1 MAARVLP
8 LLEDG
13 LRSPRSQEGSSPQ
26 SKGSPLSKTRES
38 RWAEAPTERLRPA
51 HARRPSFLGELD
63 APARRPSLLGGRSP
77 SKRSVDSLRHYQL
90 GKVGKAE
97 NMWELERPK
106 NAAERLLRKY
116 MERNTGNKKEAV
128 SIASRLDVGEAAKY
142 AHVERPTT
150 PYYGVD
156 GETTQRRPPTCDKN
170 ARRIVVEPVQ
180 RNDSSDS
187 SDEESVFNRRLSSN
201 TYDKFAAR
209 RAQRFATARGRVK
222 REVMRDEERKR
233 VADSKVQAKKALR
246 KMRSLELERQ
256 KAKELELLKS
266 GPPKEKTL
274 DERKHDLSQSL
285 KGMVKTYEKCERRA
299 KRKDGKAAKRIQRT
313 WRGYKARKETGDVC
327 FKARFVTGFFKTEE
341 VYVSEDEESFEP
353 ELYDPVCATIQRA
366 WRRYRKRMLKRYFYA
381 ARLAMLWRARRN
393 LKIRKARAAQLR
405 YGRKESSRRF
415 VKCVRRFL
423 SRKLREW
430 RQASIEVKRAKWN
443 LRRAQALI
451 AIAKGLKGYYAKR
464 QRKQQLA
471 ASLRVSGAPEVQ
483 GAVATFLVDDDWP
496 KCLATLDDGL
506 ADSDDE
512 NDARASH
519 FVPTRF
525 ARNPPSVR
533 EYRSINHGDDRLL
546 QCAFWDFVTDVSE
559 RTLQKDAR
567 RRVRRQQQRA
577 DEAKVLVDS
586 FVRGLRR
593 EAFDADA
600 DKDTIVEHLPDDA
613 DLWRVPAMDRFS
625 TIKARTL
632 YDERAKSA
640 PPPMD
645 RGYKLR
651 WVWDG
656 ELCGACGAIV
666 PNFLRARSCRT
677 CGARTPL
684 AADRPT
690 LAFKPAV
697 PPPIPCKALDVQQKA
712 TTLLIHAHLVS
723 LSGAPGSGWRRRRVP
738 FAKLWR
744 AAVASTVDAR
754 AELRALN
761 VASIADLVKR
771 GGCSVL
777 SPAHTELAHE
787 ADHLLKLLDDA
798 LRARQ
803 KADEKAA
810 ARRRLQ
816 ENN

>member
-8 LLEDG
+8 LLDDG
-13 LRSPRSQEGSSPQ
+13 LRSPEGSPQ
-26 SKGSPLSKTRES
+26 SKSKGSPQSKTRE
-38 RWAEAPTERLRPA
+38 PPKERLRPA
-51 HARRPSFLGELD
+51 HARRPSFLGVLD

-90 GKVGKAE
+90 GKVGEAE

-116 MERNTGNKKEAV
+116 MERNTENKKEAV

-156 GETTQRRPPTCDKN
+156 GETTQRRPPTTGS
-170 ARRIVVEPVQ
+170 ARRIVVEEPR
-180 RNDSSDS
+180 RNDSSDSS

-222 REVMRDEERKR
+222 REVLRDEERRR
-233 VADSKVQAKKALR
+233 VADSKVSAKLALR
-246 KMRSLELERQ
+246 KMRSLEQERQ

-266 GPPKEKTL
+266 GPPKEKSL
-274 DERKHDLSQSL
+274 DERKADLSQSL

-353 ELYDPVCATIQRA
+353 ELYDPVVATIQRC
-366 WRRYRKRMLKRYFYA
+366 WRRYRKRMMKRYFYA

-415 VKCVRRFL
+415 VRCVRRFL

-451 AIAKGLKGYYAKR
+451 AISKGLKGYYAKR
-464 QRKQQLA
+464 QRKQELA

-512 NDARASH
+512 NDESASQL
-519 FVPTRF
+519 VPIRYE
-525 ARNPPSVR
+525 RCPPSVR
-533 EYRSINHGDDRLL
+533 EYRSINRGDDRLL

-559 RTLQKDAR
+559 RTLQKNAR
-567 RRVRRQQQRA
+567 RSIRRQQQRTE
-577 DEAKVLVDS
+577 EARVLVDS

-600 DKDTIVEHLPDDA
+600 DRDTIVEHLPDDA
-613 DLWRVPAMDRFS
+613 DLWRVPSMDRSS

-656 ELCGACGAIV
+656 ELCGTCGAIV

-697 PPPIPCKALDVQQKA
+697 PPPIPSKAVHVQQKA

-744 AAVASTVDAR
+744 AAVASTTDAR
-754 AELRALN
+754 AELRALG
-761 VASIADLVKR
+761 VVSIADLVKR

-777 SPAHTELAHE
+777 SPAHTELAAE
-787 ADHLLKLLDDA
+787 ADKLLKLLDEA
-798 LRARQ
+798 LRKRQ

-816 ENN
+816 ENK

>member
-1 MAARVLP
+1 
-8 LLEDG
+8 
-13 LRSPRSQEGSSPQ
+13 
-26 SKGSPLSKTRES
+26 
-38 RWAEAPTERLRPA
+38 
-51 HARRPSFLGELD
+51 
-63 APARRPSLLGGRSP
+63 
-77 SKRSVDSLRHYQL
+77 
-90 GKVGKAE
+90 VGKAE

-116 MERNTGNKKEAV
+116 MERNTENKKEAV
-128 SIASRLDVGEAAKY
+128 SIASRLDVGEAARY

-156 GETTQRRPPTCDKN
+156 GETTQRRPPTTGS

-222 REVMRDEERKR
+222 REVMREEERRR
-233 VADSKVQAKKALR
+233 VADSKVSAKIALR

-266 GPPKEKTL
+266 GPPKEKSL
-274 DERKHDLSQSL
+274 DERKDELSQSL

-299 KRKDGKAAKRIQRT
+299 KRKDAKAVKRIQRT
-313 WRGYKARKETGDVC
+313 WRGYRARKETGDVC

-353 ELYDPVCATIQRA
+353 ELYDPVVATIQRS
-366 WRRYRKRMLKRYFYA
+366 WRRYRKRMIKRYFYA

-415 VKCVRRFL
+415 VRCVRRFL

-464 QRKQQLA
+464 RRKQELA
-471 ASLRVSGAPEVQ
+471 SSLRVSGAPEVQ

-512 NDARASH
+512 DDESASTLI
-519 FVPTRF
+519 PTRF
-525 ARNPPSVR
+525 ERNPPSVS
-533 EYRSINHGDDRLL
+533 EYRSINYGDDRLL
-546 QCAFWDFVTDVSE
+546 QCAFWDFVTDVSR
-559 RTLQKDAR
+559 RTLEKNAR
-567 RRVRRQQQRA
+567 RLVRRQQQRA

-600 DKDTIVEHLPDDA
+600 DRDTIVEHLPDDA
-613 DLWRVPAMDRFS
+613 DLWRVPSMDRTS

-640 PPPMD
+640 PAPMD
-645 RGYKLR
+645 KGYKLR

-697 PPPIPCKALDVQQKA
+697 PPPIPCKALDVRQKA

-744 AAVASTVDAR
+744 AAVASTTDAR
-754 AELRALN
+754 AELRALG
-761 VASIADLVKR
+761 VVSIADLVER
-771 GGCSVL
+771 GGCRVL
-777 SPAHTELAHE
+777 SPAHTELAAE
-787 ADHLLKLLDDA
+787 ADQLLKLLDEA
-798 LRARQ
+798 LRKRQ

-816 ENN
+816 ENK

>member
-8 LLEDG
+8 LLDDG
-13 LRSPRSQEGSSPQ
+13 LRSPREDEGSPQ
-26 SKGSPLSKTRES
+26 SKGSRGS
-38 RWAEAPTERLRPA
+38 RVSWADPPKERLRPA
-51 HARRPSFLGELD
+51 HARRPSFLGPKD
-63 APARRPSLLGGRSP
+63 APDRRPSLLGGRSP

-97 NMWELERPK
+97 NMWELERPR
-106 NAAERLLRKY
+106 NAAERLLRRY
-116 MERNTGNKKEAV
+116 MERNTENKKEAV
-128 SIASRLDVGEAAKY
+128 SIASRLDVGEAARY

-156 GETTQRRPPTCDKN
+156 GETTQRRPPTTGS
-170 ARRIVVEPVQ
+170 ARRIVVEEPR

-222 REVMRDEERKR
+222 REVMRDEERRR
-233 VADSKVQAKKALR
+233 VADSKVSAKNALR

-256 KAKELELLKS
+256 KAKDLELLKS
-266 GPPKEKTL
+266 GPPKEKSL
-274 DERKHDLSQSL
+274 DERKADLSQSL

-313 WRGYKARKETGDVC
+313 WRGYRARKETGDVC

-353 ELYDPVCATIQRA
+353 ELYDPVVATIQRA
-366 WRRYRKRMLKRYFYA
+366 WRRYRKRMIKRYFYA

-415 VKCVRRFL
+415 VRCVRRFL

-464 QRKQQLA
+464 RRKQELA
-471 ASLRVSGAPEVQ
+471 SLLRVSGAPEVQ

-512 NDARASH
+512 DDERASH

-525 ARNPPSVR
+525 ERSPPSVR
-533 EYRSINHGDDRLL
+533 EYRSIHRGDDRLL
-546 QCAFWDFVTDVSE
+546 QCAFWDFVTDVSR
-559 RTLQKDAR
+559 RTLEKNAR
-567 RRVRRQQQRA
+567 RLVRRQQQRA

-593 EAFDADA
+593 EAFDINA

-613 DLWRVPAMDRFS
+613 DLWRVPSMDRTS

-656 ELCGACGAIV
+656 ELCGTCGAIV

-697 PPPIPCKALDVQQKA
+697 PPPIPCKALDVRQKA

-744 AAVASTVDAR
+744 AAVASTTDAR
-754 AELRALN
+754 AELRALG

-777 SPAHTELAHE
+777 SPAHTELAAE
-787 ADHLLKLLDDA
+787 ADQLLQLLDDA
-798 LRARQ
+798 LIKRQ
-803 KADEKAA
+803 RADEKAA

-816 ENN
+816 ENK

>member
-1 MAARVLP
+1 
-8 LLEDG
+8 
-13 LRSPRSQEGSSPQ
+13 
-26 SKGSPLSKTRES
+26 
-38 RWAEAPTERLRPA
+38 
-51 HARRPSFLGELD
+51 
-63 APARRPSLLGGRSP
+63 
-77 SKRSVDSLRHYQL
+77 VDSLRHYQL

-106 NAAERLLRKY
+106 NAAERLLRKH
-116 MERNTGNKKEAV
+116 MERNTENKKEAV
-128 SIASRLDVGEAAKY
+128 SIASRLDVSEAARY
-142 AHVERPTT
+142 AHIERPRT
-150 PYYGVD
+150 PYYGTD
-156 GETTQRRPPTCDKN
+156 GETTQRRPPTTGS
-170 ARRIVVEPVQ
+170 ARRIVVEEPR
-180 RNDSSDS
+180 RNDSSDSS

-233 VADSKVQAKKALR
+233 VADSKVSAKNALR

-266 GPPKEKTL
+266 GPPKEKSL

-313 WRGYKARKETGDVC
+313 WRGYRARKETGDVC
-327 FKARFVTGFFKTEE
+327 FKARFVSGFFKTEE

-353 ELYDPVCATIQRA
+353 ELYDPVVATIQRC

-415 VKCVRRFL
+415 VRCVRRFL

-464 QRKQQLA
+464 QRKQELA
-471 ASLRVSGAPEVQ
+471 SSLRVSGAPEVQ

-506 ADSDDE
+506 ADSDNEDDE
-512 NDARASH
+512 RASH

-525 ARNPPSVR
+525 ERNPPSVR
-533 EYRSINHGDDRLL
+533 EYRSIHRGDDRLL
-546 QCAFWDFVTDVSE
+546 QCAFWDFVTDISE
-559 RTLQKDAR
+559 RTLIKNS
-567 RRVRRQQQRA
+567 RRQMRRHQRKGE
-577 DEAKVLVDS
+577 EAKVLVDS

-600 DKDTIVEHLPDDA
+600 DRDTIVEHLPDDA
-613 DLWRVPAMDRFS
+613 DLWRVPAMDRSS

-632 YDERAKSA
+632 YDARAKSA
-640 PPPMD
+640 PAPMD

-656 ELCGACGAIV
+656 ELCGSCGAIV

-697 PPPIPCKALDVQQKA
+697 PPPIPCKALDVRQKA

-744 AAVASTVDAR
+744 AAVASTTEAR
-754 AELRALN
+754 AELRALG

-777 SPAHTELAHE
+777 SPAHTELAAE
-787 ADHLLKLLDDA
+787 ADHLLKLLDEA
-798 LRARQ
+798 LRKRQ
-803 KADEKAA
+803 AADEKAA

-816 ENN
+816 ENK

>member
-1 MAARVLP
+1 M
-8 LLEDG
+8 
-13 LRSPRSQEGSSPQ
+13 
-26 SKGSPLSKTRES
+26 
-38 RWAEAPTERLRPA
+38 
-51 HARRPSFLGELD
+51 
-63 APARRPSLLGGRSP
+63 
-77 SKRSVDSLRHYQL
+77 
-90 GKVGKAE
+90 
-97 NMWELERPK
+97 
-106 NAAERLLRKY
+106 
-116 MERNTGNKKEAV
+116 
-128 SIASRLDVGEAAKY
+128 
-142 AHVERPTT
+142 
-150 PYYGVD
+150 
-156 GETTQRRPPTCDKN
+156 
-170 ARRIVVEPVQ
+170 
-180 RNDSSDS
+180 
-187 SDEESVFNRRLSSN
+187 
-201 TYDKFAAR
+201 
-209 RAQRFATARGRVK
+209 
-222 REVMRDEERKR
+222 
-233 VADSKVQAKKALR
+233 
-246 KMRSLELERQ
+246 
-256 KAKELELLKS
+256 
-266 GPPKEKTL
+266 
-274 DERKHDLSQSL
+274 
-285 KGMVKTYEKCERRA
+285 
-299 KRKDGKAAKRIQRT
+299 
-313 WRGYKARKETGDVC
+313 C
-327 FKARFVTGFFKTEE
+327 FKARFVSGFFKTEE

-353 ELYDPVCATIQRA
+353 ELYDPVVATIQRC
-366 WRRYRKRMLKRYFYA
+366 WRRYRKRMIKRYFYA

-415 VKCVRRFL
+415 VRCVRRFL

-464 QRKQQLA
+464 ERKQELA
-471 ASLRVSGAPEVQ
+471 SSLRVSGAPEVQ

-512 NDARASH
+512 DDERASQL
-519 FVPTRF
+519 VPIRYE
-525 ARNPPSVR
+525 RNPPSVR
-533 EYRSINHGDDRLL
+533 EYRSIHRGDDRLL
-546 QCAFWDFVTDVSE
+546 QCAFWDFVTDVSR
-559 RTLQKDAR
+559 RTLEKNTR
-567 RRVRRQQQRA
+567 RLVRRQQQRA

-600 DKDTIVEHLPDDA
+600 DKDTIVEHLPGDA
-613 DLWRVPAMDRFS
+613 DLWRVPSMDRSS

-640 PPPMD
+640 PAPMD

-656 ELCGACGAIV
+656 ELCGTCGAIV

-697 PPPIPCKALDVQQKA
+697 PPPIPCKALDVRQKA

-744 AAVASTVDAR
+744 AAVASTVEAR
-754 AELRALN
+754 AELRALG
-761 VASIADLVKR
+761 VVSIADLVKR
-771 GGCSVL
+771 GGYSVL
-777 SPAHTELAHE
+777 SPAHTELAAE
-787 ADHLLKLLDDA
+787 ADHLLKLLDEA
-798 LRARQ
+798 LRKRQ
-803 KADEKAA
+803 AADEKAA

-816 ENN
+816 ENK

>member
-8 LLEDG
+8 LLDDG
-13 LRSPRSQEGSSPQ
+13 LRSPEGSPQ
-26 SKGSPLSKTRES
+26 SKGSPLQLARVS
-38 RWAEAPTERLRPA
+38 WAEPPKERLRPA
-51 HARRPSFLGELD
+51 HARRPSFLGPKD
-63 APARRPSLLGGRSP
+63 APDRRPSLLGGRSP

-116 MERNTGNKKEAV
+116 MERNTENKKEAV
-128 SIASRLDVGEAAKY
+128 SIASRLDVGEAARY

-156 GETTQRRPPTCDKN
+156 GETTQRRPPTTGS
-170 ARRIVVEPVQ
+170 ARRIVVVEPA

-222 REVMRDEERKR
+222 REVLRDEERKR
-233 VADSKVQAKKALR
+233 VADSKVSAKLALR

-266 GPPKEKTL
+266 GPPKEKSL
-274 DERKHDLSQSL
+274 DERKADLSQSL

-313 WRGYKARKETGDVC
+313 WRGYRARKETGDVC
-327 FKARFVTGFFKTEE
+327 FKARFVSGFFKTEE

-353 ELYDPVCATIQRA
+353 ELYDPVVATIQRC
-366 WRRYRKRMLKRYFYA
+366 WRRYRKRMIKRYFYA

-393 LKIRKARAAQLR
+393 LKIRKARGAQLR

-464 QRKQQLA
+464 ERKQELA
-471 ASLRVSGAPEVQ
+471 SSLRVSGAPEVQ

-506 ADSDDE
+506 ADSDGEDDE
-512 NDARASH
+512 TASH

-525 ARNPPSVR
+525 ERNPPSVR
-533 EYRSINHGDDRLL
+533 EYRSISRGDDRLL
-546 QCAFWDFVTDVSE
+546 QCAFWDFVTDISR
-559 RTLQKDAR
+559 RTLEKNAR
-567 RRVRRQQQRA
+567 RGIRRQSQKGE
-577 DEAKVLVDS
+577 EAKVLVDS

-613 DLWRVPAMDRFS
+613 DLWRVPSMDRSS

-632 YDERAKSA
+632 YDARAKSA
-640 PPPMD
+640 PAPMD

-656 ELCGACGAIV
+656 ELCGTCGAIV

-744 AAVASTVDAR
+744 AAVASTTEAR
-754 AELRALN
+754 AELRALG
-761 VASIADLVKR
+761 VVSIADLVKR
-771 GGCSVL
+771 GGCGVL
-777 SPAHTELAHE
+777 SPAHAELAAE
-787 ADHLLKLLDDA
+787 ADKLLKLLDDA
-798 LRARQ
+798 LKKRQ

-810 ARRRLQ
+810 ARRKLQ

>member
-1 MAARVLP
+1 M
-8 LLEDG
+8 EE
-13 LRSPRSQEGSSPQ
+13 PR
-26 SKGSPLSKTRES
+26 
-38 RWAEAPTERLRPA
+38 
-51 HARRPSFLGELD
+51 
-63 APARRPSLLGGRSP
+63 
-77 SKRSVDSLRHYQL
+77 
-90 GKVGKAE
+90 
-97 NMWELERPK
+97 
-106 NAAERLLRKY
+106 
-116 MERNTGNKKEAV
+116 
-128 SIASRLDVGEAAKY
+128 
-142 AHVERPTT
+142 
-150 PYYGVD
+150 
-156 GETTQRRPPTCDKN
+156 
-170 ARRIVVEPVQ
+170 

-222 REVMRDEERKR
+222 REVLRDEERQR
-233 VADSKVQAKKALR
+233 VADSKVQAKNALR

-266 GPPKEKTL
+266 GPPKEKSL
-274 DERKHDLSQSL
+274 DERKDDLSASL

-327 FKARFVTGFFKTEE
+327 FKARFVSGFFKTEE

-353 ELYDPVCATIQRA
+353 ELYDPVVATIQRC
-366 WRRYRKRMLKRYFYA
+366 WRRYRKRMMKRYFYA

-393 LKIRKARAAQLR
+393 LKIRKARAAFLR

-415 VKCVRRFL
+415 VRCVRRFL

-430 RQASIEVKRAKWN
+430 RRASIEVKRAKWN

-451 AIAKGLKGYYAKR
+451 AISRGLKGYYAKR
-464 QRKQQLA
+464 TRKQELA
-471 ASLRVSGAPEVQ
+471 SSLRVSGAPEVQ

-506 ADSDDE
+506 ADSDGEDE
-512 NDARASH
+512 QASH

-533 EYRSINHGDDRLL
+533 EYRSINRGDDRLL
-546 QCAFWDFVTDVSE
+546 QCAFWDFVTDISR
-559 RTLQKDAR
+559 RTLEKNSR
-567 RRVRRQQQRA
+567 RKIRREQRKA

-600 DKDTIVEHLPDDA
+600 DRDTIVEHLPDDA
-613 DLWRVPAMDRFS
+613 DLWRVPSMDRSS

-640 PPPMD
+640 PAPMD

-697 PPPIPCKALDVQQKA
+697 PPPIPSRASHVQQKA

-744 AAVASTVDAR
+744 AAVASTTDAR
-754 AELRALN
+754 SELRALN

-771 GGCSVL
+771 GGCSIL
-777 SPAHTELAHE
+777 SPAHTELAQE

-798 LRARQ
+798 LRKRQ

>member
-13 LRSPRSQEGSSPQ
+13 LRSPRSQEGGSPQ
-26 SKGSPLSKTRES
+26 SKGSRVS
-38 RWAEAPTERLRPA
+38 WAEAPTERLRPP
-51 HARRPSFLGELD
+51 HSRRPSFLGELH

-97 NMWELERPK
+97 NMWELERPR

-116 MERNTGNKKEAV
+116 MERNTENKKEAV
-128 SIASRLDVGEAAKY
+128 SIASRLDVGEAARY

-150 PYYGVD
+150 PYYGCD
-156 GETTQRRPPTCDKN
+156 GETTQRRPPTTGS
-170 ARRIVVEPVQ
+170 ARRIVVEEPR
-180 RNDSSDS
+180 RNDSSDSS

-222 REVMRDEERKR
+222 REVIRDEERKR
-233 VADSKVQAKKALR
+233 IADSKVQAKNALR
-246 KMRSLELERQ
+246 KMRSLEAERQ

-266 GPPKEKTL
+266 GPPKEKSL
-274 DERKHDLSQSL
+274 DERKDDLSQSL

-327 FKARFVTGFFKTEE
+327 FKARFVSGFFKTEE

-353 ELYDPVCATIQRA
+353 ELYDPVVATIQRC
-366 WRRYRKRMLKRYFYA
+366 WRRYRKRMMKRYFYA

-393 LKIRKARAAQLR
+393 LKIRKARAAFLR

-415 VKCVRRFL
+415 VRCVRRFL

-430 RQASIEVKRAKWN
+430 RRASIEVKRAKWN

-451 AIAKGLKGYYAKR
+451 AISRGLKGYYAKR
-464 QRKQQLA
+464 TRKQELA
-471 ASLRVSGAPEVQ
+471 SSLRVSGAPEVQ

-506 ADSDDE
+506 ADSDGEDE
-512 NDARASH
+512 QASH

-533 EYRSINHGDDRLL
+533 EYRSINRGDDRLL
-546 QCAFWDFVTDVSE
+546 QCAFWDFVTDISR
-559 RTLQKDAR
+559 RTLEKNSR
-567 RRVRRQQQRA
+567 RKIRREQRKA

-600 DKDTIVEHLPDDA
+600 DRDTIVEHLPDDA
-613 DLWRVPAMDRFS
+613 DLWRVPSMDRSS

-640 PPPMD
+640 PAPMD

-697 PPPIPCKALDVQQKA
+697 PPPIPCKALDVRQKA

-744 AAVASTVDAR
+744 AAVASTTDAR
-754 AELRALN
+754 SELRALN

-771 GGCSVL
+771 GGCSIL
-777 SPAHTELAHE
+777 SPAHTELAQE

-798 LRARQ
+798 LRKRQ